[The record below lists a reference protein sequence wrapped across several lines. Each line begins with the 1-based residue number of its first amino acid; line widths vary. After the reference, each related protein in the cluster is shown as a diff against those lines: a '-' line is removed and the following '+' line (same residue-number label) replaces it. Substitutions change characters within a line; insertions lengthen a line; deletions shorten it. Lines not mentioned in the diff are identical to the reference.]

1 MPRDPPVIRA
11 TFESSDSFMVFE
23 SISGNR
29 DGSHFVFFNHG
40 ATGQRKKGTA
50 KGRPEKYVLAI
61 EKLF

>member
-1 MPRDPPVIRA
+1 
-11 TFESSDSFMVFE
+11 MVFE

-29 DGSHFVFFNHG
+29 DGSHFVSSTTAQQAKG
-40 ATGQRKKGTA
+40 KKGTA

>member
-1 MPRDPPVIRA
+1 
-11 TFESSDSFMVFE
+11 MVFE